1 MPKEAAAGR
10 GIMCPMNGTIEIGA
24 VEVFVRVAELR
35 SFRSAGDALGVPRST
50 VSRRVA
56 ELESALGTRLFHRTT
71 RHVELTSAG
80 KTYLRACGPALG
92 TITAA
97 GRALA
102 TRPEDAA
109 GRLRV
114 TAAVTL
120 GETLLGEV
128 VAECLARHPQIRLE
142 LVLTDRQVDLV
153 AEKFD
158 LAFRSGTLKDT
169 SVVAHELGHGQ
180 LRCFASREYLREHGT
195 PLTPRDLRRHDCI
208 VSTPIPPRGVWTFR
222 SRGRAME
229 VPVRGRLV
237 VNSIRLAMEAA
248 ARGLGIARLPG
259 ALRLR
264 GALVIEGLAAH
275 QLVEVLDAYAP
286 PARPLYAV
294 HASGGRVSPAARAF
308 LEIAKKYLE
317 RLGGQSAATRD

>member
-1 MPKEAAAGR
+1 M
-10 GIMCPMNGTIEIGA
+10 GA
-24 VEVFVRVAELR
+24 VELFVRVAELR
-35 SFRSAGDALGVPRST
+35 SFRAAGDALGVPRST

-56 ELESALGTRLFHRTT
+56 ELESALGTRLLHRTT

-92 TITAA
+92 AIMEA

-102 TRPEDAA
+102 TRSEDMA

-120 GETLLGEV
+120 AETLLGEV
-128 VAECLARHPQIRLE
+128 VAEYLARHPQMQLE

-153 AEKFD
+153 EEKFD

-169 SVVAHELGHGQ
+169 SIVARELWRGQ
-180 LRCFASREYLREHGT
+180 LRCFASREYLRDRGT

-208 VSTPIPPRGVWTFR
+208 LFSPLAPRGRWTFR

-229 VPVRGRLV
+229 VPVRARLI
-237 VNSIRLAMEAA
+237 VNSIPLALEAA

-259 ALRLR
+259 AL
-264 GALVIEGLAAH
+264 VIEGRAAN

-286 PARPLYAV
+286 PTRPLYAV

-308 LEIAKKYLE
+308 LEIAKRHLE
-317 RLGGQSAATRD
+317 RLGGQAAATQD

>member
-1 MPKEAAAGR
+1 MS
-10 GIMCPMNGTIEIGA
+10 GTIDIGS
-24 VEVFVRVAELR
+24 VELFVRVAELR
-35 SFRSAGDALGVPRST
+35 SFRAAGEALNVPRST

-92 TITAA
+92 TIVEA

-102 TRPEDAA
+102 TNAEVTA

-120 GETLLGEV
+120 AETLLGDV
-128 VAECLARHPQIRLE
+128 IGECLARHPQMQLE
-142 LVLTDRQVDLV
+142 LVLTDRHVDLV

-169 SVVAHELGHGQ
+169 SVVARELFRGD
-180 LRCFASREYLREHGT
+180 LRCFASREYLRDRGT
-195 PLTPRDLRRHDCI
+195 PRTPRDLRRHECI
-208 VSTPIPPRGVWTFR
+208 LFTPFAPGGRWNFH
-222 SRGRAME
+222 SRGRALE
-229 VPVRGRLV
+229 IPVHGRLI
-237 VNSIRLAMEAA
+237 VNSLPLALDAA

-259 ALRLR
+259 ALV
-264 GALVIEGLAAH
+264 GEGVAAH
-275 QLVEVLDAYAP
+275 RLVEVLDAYAP
-286 PARPLYAV
+286 PARALYAV
-294 HASGGRVSPAARAF
+294 YPSGGRVSEGARAF
-308 LEIAKKYLE
+308 LEIAKRHLE
-317 RLGGQSAATRD
+317 RLGGQAAASRG

>member
-1 MPKEAAAGR
+1 
-10 GIMCPMNGTIEIGA
+10 
-24 VEVFVRVAELR
+24 
-35 SFRSAGDALGVPRST
+35 

-56 ELESALGTRLFHRTT
+56 ELEGALGTRLFHRTT
-71 RHVELTSAG
+71 RQVDLTSAG

-92 TITAA
+92 TILEA

-102 TRPEDAA
+102 TRSEDAA

-120 GETLLGEV
+120 AETLFGEL
-128 VAECLARHPQIRLE
+128 VAEYLARHPQMRLE
-142 LVLTDRQVDLV
+142 LVLTDRHVDLV

-158 LAFRSGTLKDT
+158 LAFRSGTLRDT
-169 SVVAHELGHGQ
+169 SVVAHELWRGE
-180 LRCFASREYLREHGT
+180 LRCFASREYLRDRGT
-195 PLTPRDLRRHDCI
+195 PLTPRDLRRHECI
-208 VSTPIPPRGVWTFR
+208 VFTPLASRGRWTFR
-222 SRGRAME
+222 SRGRALE
-229 VPVRGRLV
+229 VPVRARFV
-237 VNSIRLAMEAA
+237 VNSIPLATEAA

-259 ALRLR
+259 AVVH
-264 GALVIEGLAAH
+264 GKLAAN

-308 LEIAKKYLE
+308 LEIAKRHLE
-317 RLGGQSAATRD
+317 RFDGQAAATRE